1 MPRLRKIT
9 QEKSGIPEGL
19 FRIFGHV
26 LLGTSVLPEKR
37 KSLTTHFGSS
47 GSGSFKVLSLRL

>member
-1 MPRLRKIT
+1 L
-9 QEKSGIPEGL
+9 GIPEGL
-19 FRIFGHV
+19 FRIFGHI